1 MSNFLW
7 PHGLQYGSQASLSLT
22 ISQRVWMTAIQ
33 LCPTFSDPMDCSL
46 PDSSV
51 HGIVQTRILKWT
63 SISFSRGSSWP
74 RGQTQV
80 SCIAGRFYYLP
91 EFVKTHVHEVRD
103 AIQPSHL
110 LLFPSPPAFIF
121 PSIRVF
127 PRDLALCIRW
137 PKYWSFSISSFNEY
151 SVLISFRIDLFDLL
165 AVQGKSFRNF

>member
-63 SISFSRGSSWP
+63 SISFYRGSSWP

-91 EFVKTHVHEVRD
+91 EVCSNSC
-103 AIQPSHL
+103 P
-110 LLFPSPPAFIF
+110 
-121 PSIRVF
+121 
-127 PRDLALCIRW
+127 
-137 PKYWSFSISSFNEY
+137 WSQGCHSTISS
-151 SVLISFRIDLFDLL
+151 SVIPFSSCLHLSQH
-165 AVQGKSFRNF
+165 QGLSQGFGSLHQVAKILELQHQFFQWIFSVDFL